1 MALSAPSND
10 LLSNSGARDF
20 AVPEEEAR
28 RAWEADRAHLLH
40 PWTNFASFKERGS
53 FLVSGARGVHVY
65 DTAGRP
71 YLDGMA
77 GLWCVNLGYGRE
89 DIVEAIADQARRMP
103 YFTPFVDVGSLPAAE
118 LAQEIAR
125 RAPGDLNHVFFT
137 CGGSTAN
144 DSAVRLIH
152 FYHALRGKKEKQRIL
167 VQTDSYHGSTYLTHS
182 MSGRHTARSPYLHF
196 DTEMVQTLRSPNTYR
211 RPEGMDEAAFCDLLI
226 TEMADRIAALGADTI
241 AAFFAEPLLGAGG
254 VIVPPKG
261 YHARVQALCRQN
273 DILYVS
279 DEVVT
284 GFGRLGHFFASAEHF
299 SLEPDIIISAKGI
312 TSGYQPLGALIY
324 SDRIQA
330 VLNAAPESAWFT
342 NGFTYSGHPVVA
354 AAGLATIRAMEAEDI
369 CGHVRQVGPQFETAL
384 KSLLDID
391 IVGDVRGS
399 HFMMCVEAVADQK
412 TREIFKPE
420 LDVGHRIHDHAHEL
434 GLIARS
440 IGHLIVLSPPLI
452 FTEEHIHQTV
462 AILREAI
469 LRTRADLQK
478 DGLLA

>member
-1 MALSAPSND
+1 MTISAPID
-10 LLSNSGARDF
+10 RLSNSRSQDF
-20 AVPEEEAR
+20 AVPEAEAKA
-28 RAWEADRAHLLH
+28 AWEADRAHLLH

-53 FLVSGARGVHVY
+53 FIVSGARGVHVY
-65 DTAGRP
+65 DTAGKQ

-89 DIVEAIADQARRMP
+89 DIVAAMTEQARRMP

-118 LAQEIAR
+118 LAKEIAR
-125 RAPGDLNHVFFT
+125 VAPGDLNHVFFT

-152 FYHALRGKKEKQRIL
+152 FYHALRGKKDKRRIL

-182 MSGRHTARSPYLHF
+182 MSGRHTARSPLLNF
-196 DTEMVQTLRSPNTYR
+196 ETEMVQTLRSPNTYR
-211 RPEGMDEAAFCDLLI
+211 RPEGMDEAGFLELLI
-226 TEMADRIAALGADTI
+226 QELEERIATLGADTI

-254 VIVPPKG
+254 VLVPPQG
-261 YHARVQALCRQN
+261 YHARVQAVCRKN

-284 GFGRLGHFFASAEHF
+284 GFGRLGHFYASTAHF
-299 SLEPDIIISAKGI
+299 GIEPDIIISAKGI
-312 TSGYQPLGALIY
+312 TSGYQPLGAVIY
-324 SDRIQA
+324 SDRMQA
-330 VLNAAPESAWFT
+330 VFNAAPEEAWFT
-342 NGFTYSGHPVVA
+342 NGFTYSGHPVVC
-354 AAGLATIRAMEAEDI
+354 AAGLATLRAMEAEDI
-369 CGHVRQVGPQFETAL
+369 CGRVRETGPKFEAAL

-399 HFMMCVEAVADQK
+399 HFMMCVEIVADQK
-412 TREIFKPE
+412 TKEIFKPA
-420 LDVGHRIHDHAHEL
+420 LDIGHRVHDHAHDL

-452 FTEEHIHQTV
+452 FTEEHIAETV
-462 AILREAI
+462 STLREAI
-469 LRTRADLQK
+469 TRTRADLK
-478 DGLLA
+478 SESLMA

>member
-1 MALSAPSND
+1 
-10 LLSNSGARDF
+10 
-20 AVPEEEAR
+20 
-28 RAWEADRAHLLH
+28 
-40 PWTNFASFKERGS
+40 
-53 FLVSGARGVHVY
+53 
-65 DTAGRP
+65 
-71 YLDGMA
+71 A

-103 YFTPFVDVGSLPAAE
+103 YFTPFVDIGSLPAAE
-118 LAQEIAR
+118 LAKEIAR
-125 RAPGDLNHVFFT
+125 IAPGDLNHVFFT

-152 FYHALRGKKEKQRIL
+152 FYQSLRGKKEKRRIL
-167 VQTDSYHGSTYLTHS
+167 VQMDSYHGSTYLTHS
-182 MSGRHTARSPYLHF
+182 MSGRHSARSPHLNF
-196 DTEMVQTLRSPNTYR
+196 ETEMVQTLRSPNTYR
-211 RPEGMDEAAFCDLLI
+211 RPEGMDEVSFCDLLI
-226 TEMADRIAALGADTI
+226 EEMEERIAALGAETI
-241 AAFFAEPLLGAGG
+241 AAFFAEPLMGAGG

-261 YHARVQALCRQN
+261 YHARVQAVCRRH

-299 SLEPDIIISAKGI
+299 GLEPDIIISAKGI

-330 VLNAAPESAWFT
+330 VLDAAPESAWFT

-369 CGHVRQVGPQFETAL
+369 CGHVRDNGPKFQKAL
-384 KSLLDID
+384 TLLLNLD

-412 TREIFKPE
+412 TKEVFPTQA
-420 LDVGHRIHDHAHEL
+420 DVGHRIADHAHAL

-452 FTEEHIHQTV
+452 FTEEHIAET
-462 AILREAI
+462 ANTLREAI
-469 LRTRADLQK
+469 TRTRADLK
-478 DGLLA
+478 ADGFL

>member
-1 MALSAPSND
+1 MTISPPVD
-10 LLSNSGARDF
+10 RLSNSRAPDF
-20 AVPEEEAR
+20 AIPDAAAKA
-28 RAWEADRAHLLH
+28 AWEADRQHLLH

-65 DTAGRP
+65 DVNGRP
-71 YLDGMA
+71 FLDGMA

-89 DIVEAIADQARRMP
+89 DIVEAMADQARRMP
-103 YFTPFVDVGSLPAAE
+103 YFTPFVDIGSLPAAE
-118 LAQEIAR
+118 LAKEIAR
-125 RAPGDLNHVFFT
+125 LAPGDLNHVFFT

-152 FYHALRGKKEKQRIL
+152 FYHALRGKKEKRRIL
-167 VQTDSYHGSTYLTHS
+167 VQMDSYHGSTYLTHS
-182 MSGRHTARSPYLHF
+182 MSGRHSMRSPYLNF
-196 DTEMVQTLRSPNTYR
+196 ETEMVQALRSPNTYR

-226 TEMADRIAALGADTI
+226 QEMEARIAALGADTI

-254 VIVPPKG
+254 VIVPPRG
-261 YHARVQALCRQN
+261 YHARVQAVCRQH

-284 GFGRLGHFFASAEHF
+284 GFGRLGHFFASSEHF
-299 SLEPDIIISAKGI
+299 GLEPDIIISAKGI

-369 CGHVRQVGPQFETAL
+369 CGRVRVNGPKFEAAL
-384 KSLLDID
+384 QSLRDID

-412 TREIFKPE
+412 TRDIFKPE

-440 IGHLIVLSPPLI
+440 IGHLIVLSPPLV
-452 FTEEHIHQTV
+452 FEEEHIAETV
-462 AILREAI
+462 STLREAI
-469 LRTRADLQK
+469 LRTRADLK
-478 DGLLA
+478 AEGLLS

>member
-1 MALSAPSND
+1 MTDFALAERI
-10 LLSNSGARDF
+10 SNSTAQEF
-20 AVPEEEAR
+20 VVPEAEAKA
-28 RAWEADRAHLLH
+28 AWEADRQHLLH

-65 DTAGRP
+65 DVNGRP
-71 YLDGMA
+71 FLDGMA

-89 DIVEAIADQARRMP
+89 DIVQAMADQARRMP
-103 YFTPFVDVGSLPAAE
+103 YFTPFVDIGSLPAAE
-118 LAQEIAR
+118 LAKEIAR
-125 RAPGDLNHVFFT
+125 LAPGDLNHVFFT

-152 FYHALRGKKEKQRIL
+152 FYQSLRGKKDKRRIL

-182 MSGRHTARSPYLHF
+182 MSGRHTMRSPHINF
-196 DTEMVQTLRSPNTYR
+196 ETEMVQTLRSPNTYR
-211 RPEGMDEAAFCDLLI
+211 RPEGMDEAGFCDLLI
-226 TEMADRIAALGADTI
+226 QEMEERIQTLGADTI

-254 VIVPPKG
+254 VIVPPRG
-261 YHARVQALCRQN
+261 YHARVQGLCRTY

-284 GFGRLGHFFASAEHF
+284 GFGRLGHFFASAEDF
-299 SLEPDIIISAKGI
+299 GIEPDIIISAKGI

-354 AAGLATIRAMEAEDI
+354 AAGLATIRAMESEDI
-369 CGHVRQVGPQFETAL
+369 CGRVRENGPKFETAL

-412 TREIFKPE
+412 TREPFPAAVDI
-420 LDVGHRIHDHAHEL
+420 GHRIADHAHEL

-452 FTEEHIHQTV
+452 FEEEHIDET
-462 AILREAI
+462 AATLREAI
-469 LRTRADLQK
+469 LRTRADVK
-478 DGLLA
+478 AEGLLS